1 MEVFI
6 REPLGQALHDM
17 YRRRLVGSFYKNG
30 SDKLFTSIP
39 RRPYFICN
47 AALNG
52 MQDPRI
58 GTRTTHPFFLSKRY
72 CGSPLTGYRTAEYLN
87 VHLSKGM
94 AISGAAL
101 STQFDTL
108 MTAPMKMAMM
118 LMGIDLGEWFSF
130 RRNSPI
136 RHYLV
141 QLFSS
146 IPFILLIFASQVD
159 SDSPELSHPQVWL
172 FALSLFSFITPVILM
187 VIWGLLLQVFK
198 LDKSNI
204 FLHLPMFRRAYQ
216 FFGFLSWKKDPYFY
230 LADGGWFDFFGLY
243 ELLRRGVSEIFMFDA
258 DADHTNFSDLM
269 ASLTVAEKDLDIE
282 VDLSPTDEA
291 LSRAIQ
297 RQKGEHRNHDL
308 IERNVLHIR
317 VKYPFQ
323 PGQTTAKTCDIW
335 IGKLSLTGDEP
346 PWLKMYSLADSSFPH
361 HDIQQQGFD
370 SNTFR
375 AYQQLGKYV
384 ASKMIETRSA
394 YRAEQMQKSGVRF
407 GTQ

>member
-1 MEVFI
+1 
-6 REPLGQALHDM
+6 
-17 YRRRLVGSFYKNG
+17 
-30 SDKLFTSIP
+30 
-39 RRPYFICN
+39 
-47 AALNG
+47 
-52 MQDPRI
+52 
-58 GTRTTHPFFLSKRY
+58 
-72 CGSPLTGYRTAEYLN
+72 
-87 VHLSKGM
+87 
-94 AISGAAL
+94 
-101 STQFDTL
+101 
-108 MTAPMKMAMM
+108 
-118 LMGIDLGEWFSF
+118 
-130 RRNSPI
+130 
-136 RHYLV
+136 
-141 QLFSS
+141 
-146 IPFILLIFASQVD
+146 
-159 SDSPELSHPQVWL
+159 
-172 FALSLFSFITPVILM
+172 
-187 VIWGLLLQVFK
+187 
-198 LDKSNI
+198 
-204 FLHLPMFRRAYQ
+204 
-216 FFGFLSWKKDPYFY
+216 
-230 LADGGWFDFFGLY
+230 
-243 ELLRRGVSEIFMFDA
+243 MFDA